1 MTSNPELRDT
11 LKNVLASIQAAK
23 STFPTVLATNNR
35 PLQPRLQPQSP
46 VSIPARFTAAFAA
59 VNAIEQIISLQSTQ
73 DALSAAQKLP
83 PAPANLSKK
92 RKRLEVPV
100 ASDLNTKRPS
110 VHRIEIPSTA
120 AFPQNVP
127 SEPRP
132 INHKSLEEYI
142 RHVNKQGLIRL
153 QLWSRS
159 RTVGA
164 DSETVKL
171 VKPTYLRLTIPDL
184 LVAYLDIQEQN
195 DVNQGYQVLL
205 VTVFGVREKKLPH
218 CSSEFFVFVK
228 ISQFMTSVL
237 QSHPEAD
244 IPTIVDLLSS
254 YKDLYSENCVV
265 CDQCWSAEGDLPP
278 VHRLWKPFSSS
289 APGEGTSAG
298 QWLPRHY
305 LCTRA
310 ST

>member
-46 VSIPARFTAAFAA
+46 VSIPARFNAAFAA
-59 VNAIEQIISLQSTQ
+59 VNAIEQIILLQSTQ
-73 DALSAAQKLP
+73 DAFFAAQKLP

-110 VHRIEIPSTA
+110 IHRIEIPSTA

-159 RTVGA
+159 RTAGA

-184 LVAYLDIQEQN
+184 LVAYLDIQEQTGIN
-195 DVNQGYQVLL
+195 PGYQVLL
-205 VTVFGVREKKLPH
+205 VTVFGVREK
-218 CSSEFFVFVK
+218 
-228 ISQFMTSVL
+228 
-237 QSHPEAD
+237 SHPEAD
-244 IPTIVDLLSS
+244 IPTIIVSRRGLRPFVSINNAQDLLSS
-254 YKDLYSENCVV
+254 YKELYSETCVV
-265 CDQCWSAEGDLPP
+265 CDQCWSVEGDLPP